1 MSGADWGTMTAVIAV
16 IGAVAGACRYWV
28 LPFLRRIGDFLD
40 DWNGEPERPGH
51 EARPGVPARLAA
63 IEVEQKR
70 VRREVEH
77 NGGGSLKDAVKRL
90 EEARGLDREALDTLT
105 RLVGAFIG
113 REQTARIEGH
123 RAQSEL
129 FETMRDMRTPEEGQ

>member
-1 MSGADWGTMTAVIAV
+1 MTAVTAV
-16 IGAVAGACRYWV
+16 IGAVAGAFRYWV

-51 EARPGVPARLAA
+51 DARPGVPARLAA

-129 FETMRDMRTPEEGQ
+129 FETMRDMRTPEEGL